1 MKELDQ
7 LSNEELMQTYSQILD
22 ELNQRKVVRTYNSP
36 VGDYAEWLVC
46 NQLNYEMQ
54 RNSTKGYDALDK
66 ATNQRIQIKSRW
78 VRGKLNQ
85 IQLSPIR
92 ERDLSDFDQLII
104 VLFAPDFSI
113 LKVLKMEN
121 YLVTDYGKWRYH
133 LNGYLVRIS
142 RSMLSDERVAD
153 ITDIFL

>member
-104 VLFAPDFSI
+104 VLFASDFSI

-121 YLVTDYGKWRYH
+121 YLVTDYGKWRDH

-142 RSMLSDERVAD
+142 RSMLSDERVED
-153 ITDIFL
+153 ITGIFL